1 MRSANVLEFVSL
13 DGMTRVSSGLAEGN
27 TKPPLSNNVVPAAL
41 FIVVALSL
49 LLAPSTFGQQM
60 SQTSKFIRES
70 SPLIVLTH
78 VQLIDGTGAAAQVD
92 QTVVIDHGRIAAVGS
107 AASTNVP
114 AGAKVIDAKG
124 KTVIPGLV
132 GMHEHL
138 FYPAA
143 NDGEPIFI
151 EQPFSFPQLYLA
163 SGVTTA
169 RTTGSIEPYTDLQ
182 VKARVDS
189 GRLPGPDLYL
199 TTPYLEGS
207 PSAFLQLYPLKDAAD
222 ARAFVDYWHSV
233 GFTSVKAYM
242 DVKPDELR
250 AGIEQAHKLGMKVTG
265 HLCSVGYIEAAEM
278 GIDDLEHGPYG
289 APDGELYSKKKPG
302 ICLDDFSG
310 YFGMIGEIIKD
321 IDPDGLELRK
331 TIDTLVA
338 RHVAVTS
345 TLAVFEGASRP
356 PMNSGIMKRSQELMS
371 PQAWS
376 KVMTIR
382 ANMQDLDPLIRMWL
396 QKEMKFERN
405 FVAAGGMLLAGC
417 DPTGF
422 GQTLAGLGDQRQVE
436 LLVEGGFTPVEA
448 IHIATQ
454 NGATFLGVA
463 DRIGSVAP
471 GKRADLVLLNGD
483 LDKDIAVIEKPEIVF
498 KNGVGYD
505 SNAIYESLHA
515 QVGLQ

>member
-1 MRSANVLEFVSL
+1 MRTFLVAILLFAASSANTQQV
-13 DGMTRVSSGLAEGN
+13 A
-27 TKPPLSNNVVPAAL
+27 PA
-41 FIVVALSL
+41 
-49 LLAPSTFGQQM
+49 P
-60 SQTSKFIRES
+60 KFIREN
-70 SPLIVLTH
+70 SPVMALTH
-78 VQLIDGTGAAAQVD
+78 VQLIDGTGAAAQAD
-92 QTVVIDHGRIAAVGS
+92 QTIVIDHGKIAAVGS

-114 AGAKVIDAKG
+114 AGAKVIDARG

-182 VKARVDS
+182 VKARVDG

-199 TTPYLEGS
+199 TTPYLEGA
-207 PSAFLQLYPLKDAAD
+207 PSAFLQLHPLKDAAE

-250 AGIEQAHKLGMKVTG
+250 AGIEEAHKLGMKVTG
-265 HLCSVGYIEAAEM
+265 HLCSVGYNEAAEM

-302 ICLDDFSG
+302 VCLDDLSG
-310 YFGMIGEIIKD
+310 YFGMLAEIIKN
-321 IDPDGLELRK
+321 IDPEGPELRK

-338 RHVAVTS
+338 HHVAVTS
-345 TLAVFEGASRP
+345 TLAVFEGAARP
-356 PMNSGIMKRSQELMS
+356 PMNSGIMKRSHELMS

-376 KVMTIR
+376 KVMTLR
-382 ANMQDLDPLIRMWL
+382 ANMLDLDPLIRTWL

-417 DPTGF
+417 DPTGT

-454 NGATFLGVA
+454 NGATFLGAA
-463 DRIGSVAP
+463 DQIGSVAA
-471 GKRADLVLLNGD
+471 GKQADLVLLDGD
-483 LDKDIAVIEKPEIVF
+483 LAKDITVIENPEIVF
-498 KNGVGYD
+498 KSGLGYD
-505 SNAIYESLHA
+505 SNAIYESLHG